1 MKKVVAALIA
11 SAGMLFGVNGAEYKG
26 NYIYA
31 GLMEYRVKGL
41 DGMNV
46 PVGLVT
52 VKVGKPS
59 TKKTCKVTM
68 DIQKANVK
76 RVRVTGELALR
87 DDGELTGKLG
97 KGADEYE
104 VEIVDEHHFEL
115 VNISNGMYINC
126 GRNYLEGPDAKAKA
140 AQYSPYVGVWN
151 AQLTVEKYGDV
162 YVNCVVSSKGIVQVF
177 CWGWNSKLRGACKT
191 RLVACETDYQGCSIP
206 INFMKLA
213 EKKTT
218 SAAFSLRLTP
228 DEKGI
233 IRLTMDKRYTEEW
246 YAGCY
251 AINGFT
257 SFQQAADEEQC
268 KLYAQ
273 KITDVEG
280 GKGVRRPNGEY
291 VVHGD
296 SSMFP
301 LYNIGD
307 VTAFGYPVIATLG
320 YPLYG
325 TPVKVNRLGWFTPK
339 ATKVTV
345 VGPSPIVNGVQ
356 ANPCGLKL
364 TPNFKTH
371 TFKGSYYIYTKVG
384 GKLKKS
390 TARINGVTY
399 RIGDGSDILE
409 YVSRGFAYCVSPNG
423 KYSFDHSCMD
433 PPNNSGDD
441 DDDDDE

>member
-104 VEIVDEHHFEL
+104 VEIVDADHFQMT
-115 VNISNGMYINC
+115 NPATGIYINC
-126 GRNYLEGPDAKAKA
+126 DRNYLEGTDAKAKA
-140 AQYSPYVGVWN
+140 AQYAPYVGVWN
-151 AQLTVEKYGDV
+151 AMLVVEKYGAF
-162 YVNCVVSSKGIVQVF
+162 YVNCIVNAKGIVQAY
-177 CWGWNSKLRGACKT
+177 CWGWDCKSVGKCKT
-191 RLVACETDYQGCSIP
+191 KLVACEADYQGCSIP

-218 SAAFSLRLTP
+218 SAAFCLLLTP

-233 IRLTMDKRYTEEW
+233 IRMSFPIRYTD
-246 YAGCY
+246 ARNGGCY
-251 AINGFT
+251 AINGFN
-257 SFQQAADEEQC
+257 SFQQATDEEQC
-268 KLYAQ
+268 KLYSQ
-273 KITDVEG
+273 KISDNLDG
-280 GKGVRRPNGEY
+280 GKGARPPNGDY
-291 VVHGD
+291 FVHGGVY
-296 SSMFP
+296 P
-301 LYNIGD
+301 GYNIGD
-307 VTAFGYPVIATLG
+307 VMAFGYPVVVTLG
-320 YPLYG
+320 YPEN
-325 TPVKVNRLGWFTPK
+325 TPLKISRFGWVTPK
-339 ATKVTV
+339 ATKVTLN
-345 VGPSPIVNGVQ
+345 GPVYPTVQ
-356 ANPCGLKL
+356 GGQLNPSGLKL
-364 TPNFKTH
+364 TPNFKKH
-371 TFKGSYYIYTKVG
+371 TFKGSYSIYTKVG
-384 GKLKKS
+384 EKLKKS
-390 TARINGVTY
+390 TAKLNGITFRAYEVGEDTPRY
-399 RIGDGSDILE
+399 YS
-409 YVSRGFAYCVSPNG
+409 VGFAYSSTPNG
-423 KYSFDHSCMD
+423 KYTVDHSCMD
-433 PPNNSGDD
+433 PKNNDADGGA
-441 DDDDDE
+441 E